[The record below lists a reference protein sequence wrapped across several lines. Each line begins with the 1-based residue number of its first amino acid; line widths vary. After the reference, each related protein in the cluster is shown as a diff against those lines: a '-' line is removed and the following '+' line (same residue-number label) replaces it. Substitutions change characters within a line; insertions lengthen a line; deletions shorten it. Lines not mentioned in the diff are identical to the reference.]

1 LGRPGLHEW
10 HFKWPRLA
18 RIDDSDFRRGI
29 FMKRLCVFAMAFAL
43 GFGAPCLGQAQQGG
57 LTKDK
62 SPPPSNKLYEDNLR
76 LPDDADKLFLPDD
89 AYLRWPLPA
98 GEEAYA
104 GVDGMAMKK
113 RIPEVTAISRRSRDD
128 GNQFWGRIA
137 GTAYDRM
144 IQDWVAQQFDA
155 LGLEQVRRQELDMSP
170 LWYPNSWEASFVVGD
185 AVTPLKTTFPITDTV
200 GTGAKTIEAPAIWL
214 GLGTQADFKDRD
226 VSGKAVLL
234 YSNPTP
240 GGRDHFARWSGSMM
254 RANKAGA
261 AMVLIVMDIPGNVT
275 TEPEAGAG
283 TTVPTL
289 TISMKEGTA
298 IREAIEAGKDVTLRL
313 RADIERKSGLKTAN
327 VWGVLPGMTDENILI
342 MAHTDAMFEGALDNA
357 SGIVMLLEIARYYAA
372 IPREQ
377 RRRTITFVTTPD
389 HHHGATGVKWINQNM
404 RDFLD
409 KTALIVNCEHPSQT
423 QTYRLGS
430 GLMTSTQTSA
440 RRWFVGGSEALRR
453 VVLDSM
459 KTFGV
464 AVYARPEGRPG
475 GELQH
480 VYTRAPSFHVIDHI
494 FYHSDA
500 DTADL
505 VPAWGIEAVTR
516 AYLKV
521 IDRVNKM
528 EIRELVAESAKAE
541 PSR

>member
-1 LGRPGLHEW
+1 LKRE
-10 HFKWPRLA
+10 
-18 RIDDSDFRRGI
+18 IV
-29 FMKRLCVFAMAFAL
+29 MKRLFIVATFSTL
-43 GFGAPCLGQAQQGG
+43 GLGAPCFGQAQSEG
-57 LTKDK
+57 LTRDT
-62 SPPPSNKLYEDNLR
+62 SPPPANKLYEDNLR
-76 LPDDADKLFLPDD
+76 LPDDAGKLFLPDE

-113 RIPEVTAISRRSRDD
+113 QIPEITAVSRKSRDD

-144 IQDWVAQQFDA
+144 IQDWVAQEFKA
-155 LGLEQVRRQELDMSP
+155 IGLEQVRRQELDMTP

-185 AVTPLKTTFPITDTV
+185 AATQLKTTFPITDTV
-200 GTGAKTIEAPAIWL
+200 GTGGKAIEAPAIWL
-214 GLGTQADFKDRD
+214 GLGTPADFRDRD
-226 VSGKAVLL
+226 VRGKAVLL

-240 GGRDHFARWSGSMM
+240 GGRDHFARWSGSML

-298 IREAIEAGKDVTLRL
+298 IREAIEAGNDVSLRL
-313 RADIERKSGLKTAN
+313 RADIERKQGLKTAN
-327 VWGVLPGMTDENILI
+327 VWGVLPGMTDENILV

-372 IPREQ
+372 IPKAQ

-389 HHHGATGVKWINQNM
+389 HHHGATGIKWINQNM

-430 GLMTSTQTSA
+430 GLMTSTTTSA

-453 VVLDSM
+453 VVLSSL
-459 KTFGV
+459 KEFGV

-516 AYLKV
+516 AYLKI
-521 IDRVNKM
+521 IDSANRM
-528 EIRELVAESAKAE
+528 EISELVAVNAKDG
-541 PSR
+541 PPR

>member
-1 LGRPGLHEW
+1 MNGASNCRASRVPKYENKKRGEGALKKLSVVAVALMLGLG
-10 HFKWPRLA
+10 A
-18 RIDDSDFRRGI
+18 R
-29 FMKRLCVFAMAFAL
+29 CFA
-43 GFGAPCLGQAQQGG
+43 QAQLEG
-57 LTKDK
+57 LTRDK
-62 SPPPSNKLYEDNLR
+62 SPPPANKLYENNLR
-76 LPDDADKLFLPDD
+76 LPDDAGRLFLPDD
-89 AYLRWPLPA
+89 TYLHWPLPA

-104 GVDGMAMKK
+104 GVDGMAMKNK
-113 RIPEVTAISRRSRDD
+113 IPEITAISRKSRDD

-144 IQDWVAQQFDA
+144 IQDWVAQQFKA
-155 LGLEQVRRQELDMSP
+155 IGLEQVRRQELDMSP

-185 AVTPLKTTFPITDTV
+185 TATPLKTTFPITDTV
-200 GTGAKTIEAPAIWL
+200 GTGGKGIEAPAIWL
-214 GLGTQADFKDRD
+214 GLGTPADFKDRD
-226 VSGKAVLL
+226 VHGKAVLL
-234 YSNPTP
+234 YSSPTP
-240 GGRDHFARWSGSMM
+240 GGRDHFARWSGSML

-261 AMVLIVMDIPGNVT
+261 AMALIVMDIPGNVT

-289 TISMKEGTA
+289 TIGMKEGTA
-298 IREAIEAGKDVTLRL
+298 IREAIEAGKDVKIRL
-313 RADIERKSGLKTAN
+313 RADIERKAGLKTAN

-372 IPREQ
+372 IPKEQ

-389 HHHGATGVKWINQNM
+389 HHHGATGIKWINQNM
-404 RDFLD
+404 GEFLQ

-440 RRWFVGGSEALRR
+440 RRWFVGGSEVLRR
-453 VVLDSM
+453 VVLNSLRE
-459 KTFGV
+459 FGV

-516 AYLKV
+516 AYLKI
-521 IDRVNKM
+521 IDTVNKM
-528 EIRELVAESAKAE
+528 EIRELVAEGARSE

>member
-1 LGRPGLHEW
+1 
-10 HFKWPRLA
+10 
-18 RIDDSDFRRGI
+18 
-29 FMKRLCVFAMAFAL
+29 MKRLVIVAML
-43 GFGAPCLGQAQQGG
+43 LFGAATPCLAQVQSEG
-57 LTKDK
+57 LTRDK
-62 SPPPSNKLYEDNLR
+62 SAPPVKKLYEDDLR

-89 AYLRWPLPA
+89 AYLRWPLPP

-104 GVDGMAMKK
+104 DIDGLKMKK
-113 RIPEVTAISRRSRDD
+113 QIPDIVAISRKSRDD

-137 GTAYDRM
+137 GMPSDRM
-144 IQDWVAQQFDA
+144 IQDWVAGEFKA
-155 LGLEQVRRQELDMSP
+155 IGLEQVRRQEIDMSP
-170 LWYPNSWEASFVVGD
+170 LWYPNSWDASFVVGD

-200 GTGAKTIEAPAIWL
+200 GTSGKTVEAQAVWL
-214 GLGTQADFKDRD
+214 GLGTLADFRDRD
-226 VSGKAVLL
+226 IRGKAVLL

-240 GGRDHFARWSGSMM
+240 GGRDHIARWSGSMM
-254 RANKAGA
+254 RANTAGA

-313 RADIERKSGLKTAN
+313 RADIEHKSGLKTAN
-327 VWGVLPGMTDENILI
+327 VWGVLPGMTDENILV
-342 MAHTDAMFEGALDNA
+342 MAHTDAMFDGALDNA
-357 SGIVMLLEIARYYAA
+357 SGIVMLLEIARHYAA
-372 IPREQ
+372 LPKEQ

-389 HHHGATGVKWINQNM
+389 HHHGASGIKWINQNM
-404 RDFLD
+404 RGFLD

-423 QTYRLGS
+423 QTYRLGA
-430 GLMTSTQTSA
+430 GIMTSTETSA
-440 RRWFVGGSEALRR
+440 RRWFVSGSETLRR
-453 VVLDSM
+453 VVLSSM
-459 KTFGV
+459 KEFGV

-480 VYTRAPSFHVIDHI
+480 IYTRAPSFHVIDHI

-500 DTADL
+500 DTVDL
-505 VPAWGIEAVTR
+505 VPAWGIEAVAR

-521 IDRVNKM
+521 IDTANRM
-528 EIRELVAESAKAE
+528 EISELSASRTTGESPK
-541 PSR
+541 

>member
-1 LGRPGLHEW
+1 MKNFFVVATALSIGLAT
-10 HFKWPRLA
+10 P
-18 RIDDSDFRRGI
+18 
-29 FMKRLCVFAMAFAL
+29 C
-43 GFGAPCLGQAQQGG
+43 FGQTQSEG
-57 LTKDK
+57 LTRDT
-62 SPPPSNKLYEDNLR
+62 SPPPANKLYEDNLR
-76 LPDDADKLFLPDD
+76 LPDDAGKLFLPDE
-89 AYLRWPLPA
+89 AYLRWPLPK

-104 GVDGMAMKK
+104 GIDGMAMKK
-113 RIPEVTAISRRSRDD
+113 KIPEITAISRKSRDD

-137 GTAYDRM
+137 GTIYDRM
-144 IQDWVAQQFDA
+144 IQDWVAQQFKA
-155 LGLEQVRRQELDMSP
+155 IGLEQVRRQELDMSP
-170 LWYPNSWEASFVVGD
+170 LWYPNSWEASFVIGD

-200 GTGAKTIEAPAIWL
+200 GTGGKTIEAPAIWL
-214 GLGTQADFKDRD
+214 GLGTPADFKDRD
-226 VSGKAVLL
+226 VRSKAVLL

-240 GGRDHFARWSGSMM
+240 GGRDHFARWSGSML

-261 AMVLIVMDIPGNVT
+261 AMVLIVMDIPGDVT

-298 IREAIEAGKDVTLRL
+298 IREAIEAGKEVTLRL
-313 RADIERKSGLKTAN
+313 RADIERKQGLKTAN
-327 VWGVLPGMTDENILI
+327 VWGVLPGMTDENILV

-372 IPREQ
+372 IPKEQ

-404 RDFLD
+404 RDLLD

-430 GLMTSTQTSA
+430 GLMTSTTTSA

-453 VVLDSM
+453 VVLGSLRE
-459 KTFGV
+459 FGV

-505 VPAWGIEAVTR
+505 VPAWGIEAVAR
-516 AYLKV
+516 AYLKI
-521 IDRVNKM
+521 IDSVNKM
-528 EIRELVAESAKAE
+528 EISELAAESAKSE
-541 PSR
+541 PAR

>member
-1 LGRPGLHEW
+1 
-10 HFKWPRLA
+10 
-18 RIDDSDFRRGI
+18 
-29 FMKRLCVFAMAFAL
+29 MKKLFTIAMAFAL
-43 GFGAPCLGQAQQGG
+43 GFGTFCSGRAQQGG

-62 SPPPSNKLYEDNLR
+62 SPPPANKLYEDSLR
-76 LPDDADKLFLPDD
+76 LPDDADKLYLPDE
-89 AYLRWPLPA
+89 AYLRWPLPK

-104 GVDGMAMKK
+104 GIDGMAMKK
-113 RIPEVTAISRRSRDD
+113 RIPEITAISRRSRDD

-144 IQDWVAQQFDA
+144 IQDWVVQQFSA

-185 AVTPLKTTFPITDTV
+185 AVTPLKTIFPITDTV
-200 GTGAKTIEAPAIWL
+200 GTGGKTIEAPAIWL
-214 GLGTQADFKDRD
+214 GLGTPADFKDRD
-226 VSGKAVLL
+226 ISGKAVLL

-240 GGRDHFARWSGSMM
+240 GGRDHFARWSGSML

-289 TISMKEGTA
+289 TVSMKEGTA
-298 IREAIEAGKDVTLRL
+298 IREAIETGKDVSLRL
-313 RADIERKSGLKTAN
+313 RADIEQKPGLKTAN

-430 GLMTSTQTSA
+430 GLMTSTTTSA
-440 RRWFVGGSEALRR
+440 RRWFAGGSEALRR

-480 VYTRAPSFHVIDHI
+480 IYKAAPSFHVIDHI

-528 EIRELVAESAKAE
+528 EIRELVAENAKGE

>member
-1 LGRPGLHEW
+1 MRRLLIVVTFSTLGL
-10 HFKWPRLA
+10 
-18 RIDDSDFRRGI
+18 
-29 FMKRLCVFAMAFAL
+29 
-43 GFGAPCLGQAQQGG
+43 GAPCFGQAQSEG
-57 LTKDK
+57 LTRDA
-62 SPPPSNKLYEDNLR
+62 SPPPANKLYEDNLR
-76 LPDDADKLFLPDD
+76 LPDDAGKLFLPDE

-113 RIPEVTAISRRSRDD
+113 QISEITAISRKSRDD

-137 GTAYDRM
+137 GTTYDRM
-144 IQDWVAQQFDA
+144 IQDWVAQEFKA
-155 LGLEQVRRQELDMSP
+155 IGLEQVRRQELDMTP
-170 LWYPNSWEASFVVGD
+170 LWYPNSWEASFVFGD
-185 AVTPLKTTFPITDTV
+185 AATSLKTTFPITDTV
-200 GTGAKTIEAPAIWL
+200 GTGGKTIEAPAIWL
-214 GLGTQADFKDRD
+214 GLGTPADFRDRD
-226 VSGKAVLL
+226 VRGKAVLL
-234 YSNPTP
+234 YSSPTP
-240 GGRDHFARWSGSMM
+240 GGRDHFARWSGSML

-298 IREAIEAGKDVTLRL
+298 IREAIEAGKDVSLRL
-313 RADIERKSGLKTAN
+313 RADIERKQGLKTAN
-327 VWGVLPGMTDENILI
+327 VWGVLPGMTDENILV

-357 SGIVMLLEIARYYAA
+357 SGIVTLLEIARYYAA
-372 IPREQ
+372 IPKEQ

-430 GLMTSTQTSA
+430 GLMTSTTTSA

-453 VVLDSM
+453 AVLNSL
-459 KTFGV
+459 KEFGV

-505 VPAWGIEAVTR
+505 VPAWGLEAVAR
-516 AYLKV
+516 AYLKI
-521 IDRVNKM
+521 IDSANRM
-528 EIRELVAESAKAE
+528 EIRELVAANAKDG
-541 PSR
+541 PPR

>member
-1 LGRPGLHEW
+1 
-10 HFKWPRLA
+10 
-18 RIDDSDFRRGI
+18 
-29 FMKRLCVFAMAFAL
+29 
-43 GFGAPCLGQAQQGG
+43 
-57 LTKDK
+57 
-62 SPPPSNKLYEDNLR
+62 
-76 LPDDADKLFLPDD
+76 
-89 AYLRWPLPA
+89 
-98 GEEAYA
+98 
-104 GVDGMAMKK
+104 
-113 RIPEVTAISRRSRDD
+113 
-128 GNQFWGRIA
+128 
-137 GTAYDRM
+137 
-144 IQDWVAQQFDA
+144 
-155 LGLEQVRRQELDMSP
+155 
-170 LWYPNSWEASFVVGD
+170 
-185 AVTPLKTTFPITDTV
+185 V

-214 GLGTQADFKDRD
+214 GLGTPADFKDRD
-226 VSGKAVLL
+226 IRGKAVLL

-240 GGRDHFARWSGSMM
+240 GGRDHFARWSGSML

-289 TISMKEGTA
+289 TVSMKEGTA
-298 IREAIEAGKDVTLRL
+298 IREAIEAGKDVRLRL
-313 RADIERKSGLKTAN
+313 RADIERKLGLKTAN

-404 RDFLD
+404 RGFLD

-430 GLMTSTQTSA
+430 GLMTSTTTSA

-480 VYTRAPSFHVIDHI
+480 IYKAAPSFHVIDHI

-528 EIRELVAESAKAE
+528 EIRELVAENAKGE

>member
-1 LGRPGLHEW
+1 MRKSFIVAMILTFG
-10 HFKWPRLA
+10 
-18 RIDDSDFRRGI
+18 
-29 FMKRLCVFAMAFAL
+29 FA
-43 GFGAPCLGQAQQGG
+43 APCSGQAQFEG
-57 LTKDK
+57 LTRDK
-62 SPPPSNKLYEDNLR
+62 SLPPTNKLYEDNLR
-76 LPDDADKLFLPDD
+76 LPNDGGKLLLPDD

-104 GVDGMAMKK
+104 GIDGMAMKRK
-113 RIPEVTAISRRSRDD
+113 IPEITAISRKSRDD

-144 IQDWVAQQFDA
+144 IQDWVMQQFQA
-155 LGLEQVRRQELDMSP
+155 LGLEQVRRQELEMPP
-170 LWYPNSWEASFVVGD
+170 LWYPNSWEASFAVGD
-185 AVTPLKTTFPITDTV
+185 SVMPLKTTFPITDTI

-214 GLGTQADFKDRD
+214 GLGTPADFKDRD
-226 VSGKAVLL
+226 VRGKAVLL

-240 GGRDHFARWSGSMM
+240 GGRDHLARWSGSML

-261 AMVLIVMDIPGNVT
+261 AMVLVVMDIPGNVT

-289 TISMKEGTA
+289 TISMSEGTA

-313 RADIERKSGLKTAN
+313 RSDIERKPGLKTAN

-357 SGIVMLLEIARYYAA
+357 SGIVMLLEIARHYAA

-404 RDFLD
+404 HDFLE

-430 GLMTSTQTSA
+430 GLMTSTTTSA

-453 VVLDSM
+453 VVLGSLR
-459 KTFGV
+459 TFGV
-464 AVYARPEGRPG
+464 AIYARPEGRPG

-505 VPAWGIEAVTR
+505 VPASGIEAVTR
-516 AYLKV
+516 AYLKI
-521 IDRVNKM
+521 IDSVNRM
-528 EIRELVAESAKAE
+528 EIRELVAEKGE
-541 PSR
+541 PAR

>member
-1 LGRPGLHEW
+1 
-10 HFKWPRLA
+10 
-18 RIDDSDFRRGI
+18 
-29 FMKRLCVFAMAFAL
+29 
-43 GFGAPCLGQAQQGG
+43 
-57 LTKDK
+57 
-62 SPPPSNKLYEDNLR
+62 
-76 LPDDADKLFLPDD
+76 
-89 AYLRWPLPA
+89 
-98 GEEAYA
+98 
-104 GVDGMAMKK
+104 
-113 RIPEVTAISRRSRDD
+113 
-128 GNQFWGRIA
+128 
-137 GTAYDRM
+137 M
-144 IQDWVAQQFDA
+144 IQDWVAQQFKA
-155 LGLEQVRRQELDMSP
+155 IGLEQVRRQELDMSP

-185 AVTPLKTTFPITDTV
+185 TATPLKTTFPITDTV
-200 GTGAKTIEAPAIWL
+200 GTGGKGIEAPAIWL
-214 GLGTQADFKDRD
+214 GLGTPADFKDRD
-226 VSGKAVLL
+226 VHGKAVLL
-234 YSNPTP
+234 YSSPTP
-240 GGRDHFARWSGSMM
+240 GGRDHFARWSGSML

-261 AMVLIVMDIPGNVT
+261 AMALIVMDIPGNVT

-289 TISMKEGTA
+289 TIGMKEGTA
-298 IREAIEAGKDVTLRL
+298 IREAIEAGKDVKIRL
-313 RADIERKSGLKTAN
+313 RADIERKAGLKTAN

-372 IPREQ
+372 IPKEQ

-389 HHHGATGVKWINQNM
+389 HHHGATGIKWINQNM
-404 RDFLD
+404 GEFLQ

-440 RRWFVGGSEALRR
+440 RRWFVGGSEVLRR
-453 VVLDSM
+453 VVLNSLRE
-459 KTFGV
+459 FGV

-516 AYLKV
+516 AYLKI
-521 IDRVNKM
+521 IDTVNKM
-528 EIRELVAESAKAE
+528 EIRELVAEGARSE

>member
-1 LGRPGLHEW
+1 MKK
-10 HFKWPRLA
+10 FSISAAMLA
-18 RIDDSDFRRGI
+18 LS
-29 FMKRLCVFAMAFAL
+29 LA
-43 GFGAPCLGQAQQGG
+43 APCFAQAQSVQTEG
-57 LTKDK
+57 LTKDT
-62 SPPPSNKLYEDNLR
+62 SPPPPNKIYENDLR
-76 LPDDADKLFLPDD
+76 LPDDAGKLILPDD
-89 AYLRWPLPA
+89 AYLRWPLPP

-104 GVDGMAMKK
+104 HVDGLKMKGQ
-113 RIPEVTAISRRSRDD
+113 IPEITAISRKSRDD

-137 GTAYDRM
+137 GTPYDRM
-144 IQDWVAQQFDA
+144 IQDWVAGQFKA
-155 LGLEQVRRQELDMSP
+155 IGLEQVRRQELDMSP
-170 LWYPNSWEASFVVGD
+170 LWYPSSWQASLVAGD
-185 AVTPLKTTFPITDTV
+185 AVTPLKTTFPITGTV
-200 GTGAKTIEAPAIWL
+200 GTGGKMIEAPAIWL
-214 GLGTQADFKDRD
+214 GLGTLADFRDRD
-226 VSGKAVLL
+226 VRGKAVLL

-254 RANKAGA
+254 RANSAGA
-261 AMVLIVMDIPGNVT
+261 AMVLIVMDIPGDIT

-313 RADIERKSGLKTAN
+313 RADIERKTGLKTAN
-327 VWGVLPGMTDENILI
+327 VWGVLPGATDENILI
-342 MAHTDAMFEGALDNA
+342 MAHTDAMFDGALDNA
-357 SGIVMLLEIARYYAA
+357 SGIVMLLEIARHYAA
-372 IPREQ
+372 LPQEQ

-389 HHHGATGVKWINQNM
+389 HHHGATGIKWINQNM

-430 GLMTSTQTSA
+430 GLMTSTTTSA

-453 VVLDSM
+453 VVLSSM
-459 KTFGV
+459 KEFGV

-480 VYTRAPSFHVIDHI
+480 IYMRAPSFHVIDHI

-516 AYLKV
+516 AYLKIV
-521 IDRVNKM
+521 DTANKM
-528 EIRELVAESAKAE
+528 EIGELVAEKPKGE
-541 PSR
+541 PSK

>member
-1 LGRPGLHEW
+1 MIRKYVVAAVLWCG
-10 HFKWPRLA
+10 A
-18 RIDDSDFRRGI
+18 
-29 FMKRLCVFAMAFAL
+29 AM
-43 GFGAPCLGQAQQGG
+43 PCFGQAQSQG
-57 LTKDK
+57 LTEDK
-62 SPPPSNKLYEDNLR
+62 SPPPVNKLYEDNLR
-76 LPDDADKLFLPDD
+76 LPDDSAKLFLPDD
-89 AYLRWPLPA
+89 AYLRWPLPP

-104 GVDGMAMKK
+104 DIDGLKMK
-113 RIPEVTAISRRSRDD
+113 RQIPAITAISKQNRDD

-137 GTAYDRM
+137 GTPSDRM
-144 IQDWVAQQFDA
+144 IQDWVAGQFKA
-155 LGLEQVRRQELDMSP
+155 IGLEQVRRQEIDMSP
-170 LWYPNSWEASFVVGD
+170 LWYPNSWEANLVVGD

-200 GTGAKTIEAPAIWL
+200 GTGNKTIEAPAIWL
-214 GLGTQADFKDRD
+214 GLGTPADFKDRD
-226 VSGKAVLL
+226 VRGKAVIL

-275 TEPEAGAG
+275 IEPEAGAG

-289 TISMKEGTA
+289 TIGMKEGTS

-357 SGIVMLLEIARYYAA
+357 SGIVMLLEIARHYAA
-372 IPREQ
+372 LPKEQ

-389 HHHGATGVKWINQNM
+389 HHHGASGIKWINQNM
-404 RDFLD
+404 RDFLGR
-409 KTALIVNCEHPSQT
+409 TALIVNCEHPSQT
-423 QTYRLGS
+423 QTYRLGA
-430 GLMTSTQTSA
+430 GLMTSTETSA
-440 RRWFVGGSEALRR
+440 RRWFVGGSETLRR
-453 VVLDSM
+453 IVLSSM
-459 KTFGV
+459 KEFGV

-480 VYTRAPSFHVIDHI
+480 IYKSAPSFHVIDHI

-500 DTADL
+500 DTVDL

-516 AYLKV
+516 AYLKI
-521 IDRVNKM
+521 IDTANKM
-528 EIRELVAESAKAE
+528 EISELAAPHTTGES
-541 PSR
+541 SR

>member
-1 LGRPGLHEW
+1 
-10 HFKWPRLA
+10 
-18 RIDDSDFRRGI
+18 
-29 FMKRLCVFAMAFAL
+29 
-43 GFGAPCLGQAQQGG
+43 
-57 LTKDK
+57 
-62 SPPPSNKLYEDNLR
+62 
-76 LPDDADKLFLPDD
+76 
-89 AYLRWPLPA
+89 
-98 GEEAYA
+98 
-104 GVDGMAMKK
+104 
-113 RIPEVTAISRRSRDD
+113 
-128 GNQFWGRIA
+128 
-137 GTAYDRM
+137 
-144 IQDWVAQQFDA
+144 
-155 LGLEQVRRQELDMSP
+155 MSP
-170 LWYPNSWEASFVVGD
+170 LWYPNSWEASLVVGD

-200 GTGAKTIEAPAIWL
+200 GTDNKTIQAQAVWL
-214 GLGTQADFKDRD
+214 GLGTPADFKDRD
-226 VSGKAVLL
+226 VRGKAVVL

-261 AMVLIVMDIPGNVT
+261 AVVLIVMDIPGNVT

-289 TISMKEGTA
+289 TISMQEGTA

-313 RADIERKSGLKTAN
+313 RADIERKSGLETAN

-342 MAHTDAMFEGALDNA
+342 MAHTDAMFDGALDNA
-357 SGIVMLLEIARYYAA
+357 SGIVMLLGIARHYAA
-372 IPREQ
+372 LPKEQ

-389 HHHGATGVKWINQNM
+389 HHHGASGIKWINQNM

-430 GLMTSTQTSA
+430 GIMTSTETSA
-440 RRWFVGGSEALRR
+440 RRWFVSGSEALRR
-453 VVLDSM
+453 VVLSSM
-459 KTFGV
+459 KEFGV

-480 VYTRAPSFHVIDHI
+480 IYTRAPGFHVIDHI

-500 DTADL
+500 DTIDL
-505 VPAWGIEAVTR
+505 VPAWGIEAVAR

-521 IDRVNKM
+521 IDTTNKM
-528 EIRELVAESAKAE
+528 EISELSAPRTTGASAK
-541 PSR
+541 